1 MKKLISILLER
12 GTIDDINNDALNN
25 LWKMGWNFDLS
36 EVDD

>member
-12 GTIDDINNDALNN
+12 GTIDNINNDVLSN
-25 LWKMGWNFDLS
+25 LGEMGWNFDLS